1 MRAYLAAGLLLLLGG
16 TSSPDSLW
24 AQTPDLPP
32 SSVVNGASFRAAA
45 DPNGAVAPGALVAIF
60 GANLAGETQLAMS
73 VPLSTRLP
81 DTAEGTSV
89 TFNIPGSSISAPL
102 FFVSSGQINAQVPF
116 GVPVGTGSVSVQVR
130 RGSKTSATQPVQ
142 VADVSPGIFTVNQQ
156 GTGAG
161 AILHADNFQAV
172 STSAPARPGE
182 FLLIFCTGLG
192 PVDPPVPSGDIAP
205 AEPLARTITT
215 PLVNVGGLPATVS
228 FSGLAPGF
236 VGLYQVNLQVPQGI
250 PSGAQEI
257 EIIINGVPSREN
269 VTIAVQ

>member
-1 MRAYLAAGLLLLLGG
+1 MRAYLVAGLLLLLGT
-16 TSSPDSLW
+16 TSAPDSLW
-24 AQTPDLPP
+24 AQAPDLPP

-45 DPNGAVAPGALVAIF
+45 DPNGAVAPGAIVAIF

-81 DTAEGTSV
+81 DTPEGTRV
-89 TFNIPGSSISAPL
+89 TFTVGNTDFDAPL
-102 FFVSSGQINAQVPF
+102 FFVSAGQMNAQVPF
-116 GVPVGTGSVSVQVR
+116 EVTAGAALVRVQ
-130 RGSKTSATQPVQ
+130 RGSETSATQSVQ
-142 VADVSPGIFTVNQQ
+142 VANVSPGIFTVNQQ

-161 AILHADNFQAV
+161 AILHADTFQAV
-172 STSAPARPGE
+172 SESDPARPGE

-192 PVDPPVPSGDIAP
+192 PVDPSVPSGDLAP
-205 AEPLARTITT
+205 STEPLART
-215 PLVNVGGLPATVS
+215 VNVPMVNIGGMPAQVT

-257 EIIINGVPSREN
+257 EIVINGVPSREN
-269 VTIAVQ
+269 VTIAAQ